1 MWPLD
6 EYREVCWVLDNTSP
20 MCVEEEHR
28 VYLGRAR
35 EKRAYHFNQCN
46 SDNEKR
52 AIAAALEYQIELNAS
67 IIKGYPPRHNA
78 VKEAKNKIV
87 IYEKARKRILK
98 SIDR

>member
-6 EYREVCWVLDNTSP
+6 EYDAVCWVLNNTSP

-35 EKRAYHFNQCN
+35 EKIAFHFNQSN

-52 AIAAALEYQIELNAS
+52 AIAAALTYQIELNNS
-67 IIKGYPPRHNA
+67 LIKGCVPRHNA
-78 VKEAKNKIV
+78 VKEAKRKIE
-87 IYEKARKRILK
+87 IYEKARKRILAA
-98 SIDR
+98 IVE